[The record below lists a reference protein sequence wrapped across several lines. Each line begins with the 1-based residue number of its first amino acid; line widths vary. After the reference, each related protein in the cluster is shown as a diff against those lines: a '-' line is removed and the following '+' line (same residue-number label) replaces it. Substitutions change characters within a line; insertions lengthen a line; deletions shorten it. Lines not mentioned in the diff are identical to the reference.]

1 MTLIRLQGRIEAG
14 VFLKRLNRFLVE
26 AELDGRL
33 VVAHLPNSGRLA
45 TVLVHN
51 ATAFLVEQSRI
62 GRKSDYD
69 LFAVEHS
76 GIAIIVDTRFST
88 VATQTAIEDGQFS
101 LLRGYKV
108 ARQNARANNALL
120 DLLLERD
127 AQQFFLEIKCVT
139 HVVNGVAMFPDAPT
153 QRGRKHLKTL
163 INLTKQGF
171 DAGVLFSVQRPDA
184 EKIMPYRQMD
194 PLFAQ
199 LLEEAIKNG
208 VKIFTQKL
216 IYKSPNTVEIVSNSP
231 EFSLAYSL

>member
-1 MTLIRLQGRIEAG
+1 MSWIRLQGRIEVG
-14 VFLKRLNRFLVE
+14 VFLKRLNRFMVE
-26 AELDGRL
+26 AELDGKR

-45 TVLVHN
+45 TVLIHN

-62 GRKSDYD
+62 GQKSDYD

-76 GIAIIVDTRFST
+76 GVPIIVDTRFSK
-88 VATQTAIEDGQFS
+88 VAAHTAIEDGQFA
-101 LLRGYKV
+101 LLRGYRL

-120 DLLLERD
+120 DLLLERN

-153 QRGRKHLKTL
+153 QRGREHLKTL
-163 INLTKQGF
+163 TNLVKQGF
-171 DAGVLFSVQRPDA
+171 EAGLLFSVQRPDA
-184 EKIMPYRQMD
+184 EKIIPYQQMD
-194 PLFAQ
+194 RLFAQ

-216 IYKSPNTVEIVSNSP
+216 IFKPLNMVEIVPNSP
-231 EFSLAYSL
+231 EFSLA